1 LLDFDPLKCEYAL
14 HNASLYN
21 VEDKIQMINKDF
33 LKLSVDDIQYPAN
46 RTCKLDVVFMSP
58 PWGGIG
64 YNLLSEYKLDYLF
77 PAFKEVVQK
86 ALEFSRNLVFFLPK
100 NTSVDE
106 LIDYLIPFAA
116 EFSEDPNTR

>member
-1 LLDFDPLKCEYAL
+1 
-14 HNASLYN
+14 
-21 VEDKIQMINKDF
+21 MINKDF

-77 PAFKEVVQK
+77 PAFKEVVKRLSNFQEI
-86 ALEFSRNLVFFLPK
+86 LSFL
-100 NTSVDE
+100 
-106 LIDYLIPFAA
+106 A
-116 EFSEDPNTR
+116 